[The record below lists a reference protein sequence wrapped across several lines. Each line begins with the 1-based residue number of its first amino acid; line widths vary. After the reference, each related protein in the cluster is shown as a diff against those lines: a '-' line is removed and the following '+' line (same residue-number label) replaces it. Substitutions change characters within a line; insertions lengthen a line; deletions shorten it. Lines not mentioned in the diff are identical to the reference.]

1 MADTSQPDVA
11 SVMAALSEPSD
22 DTSNVP
28 HGGNADVAS
37 VLSALQ
43 EKAPAPAA
51 QPAAAQTATAKP
63 LIAPTRRAMA
73 RAPIAEE
80 TPEPSWSEV
89 GQSAARNLIP
99 SVGNVF
105 SSMGQ
110 AVLHPRQTLS
120 ALGDL
125 AEGAVSQAAGK
136 LGVQQDPAEKAKT
149 EQMLNMLEEQYKRTY
164 GTMKGFK
171 KALAEDPASV
181 MMDLST
187 VLTGGASV
195 AGKMAATGS
204 KAARAAEI
212 AGKVGSAID
221 PVGQALNLA
230 KGVAKGP
237 IALGRYA
244 QYAATGVPKP
254 LLEVASEAGRTS
266 NPVLRDTFQKFYKG
280 EGTAEEFQT
289 AAQRALSGIKND
301 ASKSYLSSRKGLQ
314 NSQIDFSDIY
324 DTLNKVEQEASR
336 GSALGWQERR
346 AAIQQMRDMVDDVY
360 THPNPA
366 KRGLENVD
374 ALKQQIYEVG
384 QQIPTARGA
393 VGEVYGSVRNSLAN
407 PALGGD
413 AKYAQLMEKY
423 QEGLNSINS
432 LTKDLGLGNK
442 TAANAAVLKSLKA
455 MKTPH
460 GENVFKQLAE
470 KDPRLAH
477 MLSGMAL
484 SPLTAGGARNILEY
498 MSSAPLLM
506 MGRPDLAIGQFVASS
521 PKIAGAVNYA
531 AGKAGKY
538 GNMATSPA
546 VRVPAYIGAVAQEGE
561 PQAAAAPQAVEPSN
575 VAQRIRE
582 VEGTGKN
589 PMSSARGPYQF
600 IDSTFVDMFR
610 KMYPDQAVGMSDE
623 EIKQIRN
630 TPEGEKLQ
638 EQMGPALIDENS
650 NILRQS
656 GKEPTAGNIYLMHFL
671 GPRDAM
677 KVLNSDP
684 SSPVDRLLSNPVIA
698 ANRRLLEGKTAGE
711 VVAEMERMMTGA
723 ATGGRIERASGG
735 RVHNVDSLVDDL
747 MGKFRKAKK
756 ETDKTTEP
764 LLNAP
769 DEHIVKALDVA
780 QQAI

>member
-1 MADTSQPDVA
+1 MADTSQNDVA
-11 SVMAALSEPSD
+11 SVMAALQEPSAELKR
-22 DTSNVP
+22 P
-28 HGGNADVAS
+28 PQGGSSEVSS
-37 VLSALQ
+37 VMSALEETPTQ
-43 EKAPAPAA
+43 TAAPGVPPRTAAPAV
-51 QPAAAQTATAKP
+51 
-63 LIAPTRRAMA
+63 APTRRAIA
-73 RAPIAEE
+73 RAPVAPEA
-80 TPEPSWSEV
+80 PEPTWGEV
-89 GQSAARNLIP
+89 GESAARNLLP
-99 SVGNVF
+99 SVGGVF
-105 SSMGQ
+105 SSLGH
-110 AVLHPRQTLS
+110 AVVHPKQTLS

-125 AEGAVSQAAGK
+125 AEGAISQAAGK

-149 EQMLNMLEEQYKRTY
+149 EEMLNRLEEQYKRTY

-171 KALAEDPASV
+171 QAIAEDPASV

-187 VLTGGASV
+187 VLTGGAGLV
-195 AGKMAATGS
+195 GKTAAAGS

-221 PVGQALNLA
+221 PVGQAINLA

-254 LLEVASEAGRTS
+254 LLEIASEAGRTS
-266 NPVLRDTFQKFYKG
+266 NPVLRETFQKFYKG

-289 AAQRALSGIKND
+289 AAQRALSGIKKD
-301 ASKSYLSSRKGLQ
+301 ASQSYLNSRKGLQ
-314 NSQIDFSDIY
+314 NSQIDFTDIY
-324 DTLNKVEQEASR
+324 DTLNKVEQEAAR

-360 THPNPA
+360 THPDPSR
-366 KRGLENVD
+366 RGLENVD
-374 ALKQQIYEVG
+374 ALKQQIYELG
-384 QQIPTARGA
+384 QQVPTARGA
-393 VGEVYGSVRNSLAN
+393 IGEVYGSVRNSLAN

-538 GNMATSPA
+538 GSMVTSPA
-546 VRVPAYIGAVAQEGE
+546 VRMPAYVAASAQEGE
-561 PQAAAAPQAVEPSN
+561 APAAAAPQVAAPTD

-600 IDSTFVDMFR
+600 IDSTFVNMFR

-630 TPEGEKLQ
+630 TPEGEQLQ
-638 EQMGPALIDENS
+638 EQMGPALIDENTR
-650 NILRQS
+650 ILQQS
-656 GKEPTAGNIYLMHFL
+656 GKEPTAGNVYLMHFL

-677 KVLNSDP
+677 KVLNADP
-684 SSPVDRLLSNPVIA
+684 SAPVEKLLSEPVIA
-698 ANRRLLEGKTAGE
+698 ANRRLLAGKTAGD
-711 VVAEMERMMTGA
+711 VQAEMERMMTGA

-735 RVHNVDSLVDDL
+735 KVAHSVDGLVDEL

-764 LLNAP
+764 LLEAP